1 MPEEYESCLPEIKA
15 LGYTINWKSE
25 WEPGIKEHDVLTAYG
40 RFAYA
45 QFVSLTLRVS
55 IAHTPYLLRKCSLRS
70 RGERSSLCL
79 RSKLLALQVAKR
91 EHSELKKLISNYFQ
105 YYTIIVKLPI

>member
-25 WEPGIKEHDVLTAYG
+25 WKPGIKEHDVLTAYG

-45 QFVSLTLRVS
+45 QFVILTLRVS
-55 IAHTPYLLRKCSLRS
+55 IAHTPYF
-70 RGERSSLCL
+70 
-79 RSKLLALQVAKR
+79 ALQNARNARSFVWIFRQWYQSLFLYDDSKNVIFMDPSSCGTVAG
-91 EHSELKKLISNYFQ
+91 
-105 YYTIIVKLPI
+105 